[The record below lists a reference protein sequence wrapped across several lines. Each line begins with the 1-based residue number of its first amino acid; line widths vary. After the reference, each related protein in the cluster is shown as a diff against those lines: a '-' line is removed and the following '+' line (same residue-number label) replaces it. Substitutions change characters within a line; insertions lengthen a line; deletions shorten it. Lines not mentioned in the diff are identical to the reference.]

1 MDCVFCKI
9 VAGELSS
16 FKVYEDKHTL
26 AFFDIAPINYGHTL
40 VISKKH
46 FVNMEEIP
54 EKELVKLAKVVKKV
68 GAALKKGLRVA
79 GYNVVINND
88 PVAGQIIPHLHFHII
103 PRAEGDGLQLW
114 PQGKYGDGEAEEAR
128 GKIMKALI
136 NS

>member
-1 MDCVFCKI
+1 
-9 VAGELSS
+9 
-16 FKVYEDKHTL
+16 
-26 AFFDIAPINYGHTL
+26 
-40 VISKKH
+40 
-46 FVNMEEIP
+46 MEEIP